1 MTKLKY
7 CYSHLKSFVFM
18 FWIVSFMFLNHLNI
32 PHTPNSLFPSSFL
45 LFFPNTL
52 PNLFQI
58 LHCFMHYKPRQ
69 FRSFL
74 SLSFFFL
81 LLRTLPTSL
90 HLEWCATP
98 CILLFQQRNAH
109 YLTSFLNSSN
119 VTDSSFFF
127 MLLLTH
133 WRITSWNK
141 QYFPAFNNLY
151 SSS

>member
-7 CYSHLKSFVFM
+7 CYSHEILCWFYVLDCIVHVSKSFD
-18 FWIVSFMFLNHLNI
+18 H
-32 PHTPNSLFPSSFL
+32 PTPSKSTFPSNFL
-45 LFFPNTL
+45 LLFPNTL

-90 HLEWCATP
+90 HLECCITP
-98 CILLFQQRNAH
+98 FMLLFQQRNAH
-109 YLTSFLNSSN
+109 NHTSFLNSSN

-127 MLLLTH
+127 MLHLTH